1 MYFILLKATGVW
13 LLIVIAAVING
24 VIREILFVPMLGI
37 EMALPLSGIVL
48 SIIIF
53 LFSLLTVSFIGASE
67 TKIYL
72 FVGMYW
78 MFLTLSFEF
87 LFGHYIA
94 EKSWHEIMQVFDI
107 LGGNL
112 FILVL
117 LVTTFSPWV
126 SAKIKG
132 VARQGV

>member
-87 LFGHYIA
+87 LFGHYVA
-94 EKSWHEIMQVFDI
+94 GKSWHDIMQVFNI
-107 LGGNL
+107 REGNL
-112 FILVL
+112 FSLVL
-117 LVTTFSPWV
+117 LVTAFSPWA

-132 VARQGV
+132 HGR